1 MTGRD
6 EGFRNISSEHR
17 EDLLI
22 LTELFQAHEVV
33 KGISTEKMRREEY
46 MEKYKSRAGRHKIT
60 YNYTGEFDAWV
71 PATMQFLGTLM
82 PPTLSKRA
90 AAMLLLVAG
99 MGNEEIVSLTG
110 MCIRSVRALRKTME
124 EQEPTSELFAIKPG
138 SGRKRK
144 TAGIEEQVW
153 TELDTGKY
161 RTHKAVAD
169 MLKEK
174 FDIDVSVNLAARLM
188 KRWKSAREKSAG

>member
-1 MTGRD
+1 
-6 EGFRNISSEHR
+6 
-17 EDLLI
+17 
-22 LTELFQAHEVV
+22 
-33 KGISTEKMRREEY
+33 
-46 MEKYKSRAGRHKIT
+46 MEKYKSKAGRHRIQ
-60 YNYTGEFDAWV
+60 YSYTGEFDGWV
-71 PATMQFLGTLM
+71 PATMEFLGALM

-99 MGNEEIVSLTG
+99 MGNEEIVELTG

-144 TAGIEEQVW
+144 TEGIEEQVW
-153 TELDTGKY
+153 QELDTGKY
-161 RTHKAVAD
+161 STHKQVAD

-174 FDIDVSVNLAARLM
+174 FGIYASVNLAARLM
-188 KRWKSAREKSAG
+188 KRWQEAKEGASE

>member
-1 MTGRD
+1 M
-6 EGFRNISSEHR
+6 
-17 EDLLI
+17 
-22 LTELFQAHEVV
+22 
-33 KGISTEKMRREEY
+33 EEY
-46 MEKYKSRAGRHKIT
+46 MEQYKSRAGRHKIA
-60 YNYTGEFDAWV
+60 YSYTGEFDAWV

-144 TAGIEEQVW
+144 TDGIEEQVW
-153 TELDTGKY
+153 AELDTGKY
-161 RTHKAVAD
+161 HTHKAVAA

-174 FDIDVSVNLAARLM
+174 FDIDASANLAGRLM
-188 KRWKSAREKSAG
+188 KRWKSAREKSAE

>member
-1 MTGRD
+1 M
-6 EGFRNISSEHR
+6 
-17 EDLLI
+17 
-22 LTELFQAHEVV
+22 Q
-33 KGISTEKMRREEY
+33 
-46 MEKYKSRAGRHKIT
+46 KYKSRAGRNKII

-71 PATMQFLGTLM
+71 PATMEFLGTLM

-99 MGNEEIVSLTG
+99 MGNEEIVELTG

-144 TAGIEEQVW
+144 TEGIEEQVGA
-153 TELDTGKY
+153 ELDSGKY
-161 RTHKAVAD
+161 RTHKEVAE
-169 MLKEK
+169 MLEEK
-174 FDIDVSVNLAARLM
+174 FGIKASVSLAASLV
-188 KRWKSAREKSAG
+188 KRWKQARVVAEE

>member
-1 MTGRD
+1 MQ
-6 EGFRNISSEHR
+6 E
-17 EDLLI
+17 
-22 LTELFQAHEVV
+22 
-33 KGISTEKMRREEY
+33 
-46 MEKYKSRAGRHKIT
+46 YKSRAGRHKIA
-60 YNYTGEFDAWV
+60 YSYTGEFDAWV

-99 MGNEEIVSLTG
+99 MGNEEIVELTG
-110 MCIRSVRALRKTME
+110 MCIRSVRALRKVME

-144 TAGIEEQVW
+144 TDGIEEQVW
-153 TELDTGKY
+153 AELDTGNY

-169 MLKEK
+169 MLKDK
-174 FDIDVSVNLAARLM
+174 FDIDASLTLAARLM
-188 KRWKSAREKSAG
+188 KRWKSVREKSVE

>member
-1 MTGRD
+1 
-6 EGFRNISSEHR
+6 
-17 EDLLI
+17 
-22 LTELFQAHEVV
+22 
-33 KGISTEKMRREEY
+33 
-46 MEKYKSRAGRHKIT
+46 MEKYKSRVGRQKIV
-60 YNYTGEFDAWV
+60 YSHTGEFDGWV
-71 PATMQFLGTLM
+71 PATMEFLGTLM

-99 MGNEEIVSLTG
+99 MGNEEIVELTG

-144 TAGIEEQVW
+144 TEGIEEQVRA
-153 TELDTGKY
+153 ELDTGKY
-161 RTHKAVAD
+161 HTNRAVAD

-174 FDIDVSVNLAARLM
+174 FGIEASANLASRLV
-188 KRWKSAREKSAG
+188 KRWKENREGAAE

>member
-1 MTGRD
+1 
-6 EGFRNISSEHR
+6 
-17 EDLLI
+17 
-22 LTELFQAHEVV
+22 
-33 KGISTEKMRREEY
+33 
-46 MEKYKSRAGRHKIT
+46 MEKYKSKVGRQRIQ
-60 YNYTGEFDAWV
+60 YSYTGEFDGWV
-71 PATMQFLGTLM
+71 PATMEFLGTMM

-99 MGNEEIVSLTG
+99 MGNEEIVELTG

-144 TAGIEEQVW
+144 TEGIEEQVW
-153 TELDTGKY
+153 QELDTGKY
-161 RTHKAVAD
+161 STHKQVAD

-174 FDIDVSVNLAARLM
+174 FGISASVNLAARLM
-188 KRWKSAREKSAG
+188 KRWQEAREGASE

>member
-1 MTGRD
+1 
-6 EGFRNISSEHR
+6 
-17 EDLLI
+17 
-22 LTELFQAHEVV
+22 
-33 KGISTEKMRREEY
+33 
-46 MEKYKSRAGRHKIT
+46 MEKYKSRVGRQKIV
-60 YNYTGEFDAWV
+60 YSHTGEFDGWV
-71 PATMQFLGTLM
+71 PATMEFLGTLM

-99 MGNEEIVSLTG
+99 MGNEEIVELTG

-144 TAGIEEQVW
+144 TEGIEEQVW
-153 TELDTGKY
+153 QELDTGKY
-161 RTHKAVAD
+161 STHKQVAD

-174 FDIDVSVNLAARLM
+174 FGISASVNLAARLM
-188 KRWKSAREKSAG
+188 KRWQEAKEGASE

>member
-1 MTGRD
+1 M
-6 EGFRNISSEHR
+6 
-17 EDLLI
+17 
-22 LTELFQAHEVV
+22 Q
-33 KGISTEKMRREEY
+33 
-46 MEKYKSRAGRHKIT
+46 KYKSRAGRHKIV

-99 MGNEEIVSLTG
+99 MGNEEIVELTG

-144 TAGIEEQVW
+144 TACFKNSH
-153 TELDTGKY
+153 LMFKNP
-161 RTHKAVAD
+161 
-169 MLKEK
+169 LKEQK
-174 FDIDVSVNLAARLM
+174 ATPSCAA
-188 KRWKSAREKSAG
+188 

>member
-1 MTGRD
+1 M
-6 EGFRNISSEHR
+6 
-17 EDLLI
+17 
-22 LTELFQAHEVV
+22 Q
-33 KGISTEKMRREEY
+33 
-46 MEKYKSRAGRHKIT
+46 KYKSRVGRHKII

-71 PATMQFLGTLM
+71 PATMEFLGTLM

-99 MGNEEIVSLTG
+99 MGNEEIVALTG

-144 TAGIEEQVW
+144 TEGIEEQVW
-153 TELDTGKY
+153 AELDTGKY

-174 FDIDVSVNLAARLM
+174 FGIDASVNLAARLM
-188 KRWKSAREKSAG
+188 KRWKSAREKNAE

>member
-1 MTGRD
+1 M
-6 EGFRNISSEHR
+6 
-17 EDLLI
+17 
-22 LTELFQAHEVV
+22 QQ
-33 KGISTEKMRREEY
+33 
-46 MEKYKSRAGRHKIT
+46 KYKSRAGRQKTI

-71 PATMQFLGTLM
+71 PATMKFLGTMM

-99 MGNEEIVSLTG
+99 MGNEEIVELTG

-138 SGRKRK
+138 SGRKKK
-144 TAGIEEQVW
+144 TEGIEEQVW
-153 TELDTGKY
+153 AELDTGDY
-161 RTHKAVAD
+161 RTNKAVAD

-174 FDIDVSVNLAARLM
+174 FGIEASVSLAARLV
-188 KRWKSAREKSAG
+188 KRWKESRAEAAE